1 MNTDVER
8 LIQKLHASPRMAVLA
23 VTGGGAE
30 ALSWLLTVPGASN
43 TVLEAVSPYSEAAL
57 RDFLDCETD
66 QAASGDTAREMARI
80 AYRRATRLRPDDRAA
95 TGVACTASIASN
107 RPKRGDHRCHVAAW
121 TDTGVTT
128 YSLVLSKGLRDR
140 SGEDTIASL
149 LVLKAM
155 AASYGIDFGLSPDLV
170 ESEEIGVEVVSYSD
184 PLEAMLAGHVAS
196 VVVSPD
202 GAMSADAAVGGA
214 ILSGSFDPLHAGH
227 LELAKTAEDMLH
239 SDIIYELSVTNVDK
253 LPLSEQETRN
263 RTGQFKGRATVVV
276 TNAEVFHK
284 KAGLFPGRTFVI
296 GVDTADRLV
305 NPRYYGGSPSE
316 MLMALYETRRSG
328 CAFLVAGRERD
339 GTFRTLNDVP
349 VPREFAEMF
358 SSIPESKFRSE
369 VSSTELRLTDPK
381 G

>member
-1 MNTDVER
+1 MYAVTDR
-8 LIQKLHASPRMAVLA
+8 LIKQIHASPRMAVIA
-23 VTGGGAE
+23 VTGGGAQT
-30 ALSWLLTVPGASN
+30 LSWLLRVPGASN
-43 TVLEAVSPYSEAAL
+43 TVIEAVAPYSEAAL
-57 RDFLDCETD
+57 RDFLGSQPD
-66 QAASGDTAREMARI
+66 QAVSGETARAMART
-80 AYRRATRLRPDDRAA
+80 AYRRAVRLRPDDRPV
-95 TGVACTASIASN
+95 TGIACTASIASN

-121 TDTGVTT
+121 NDTRVTT

-140 SGEDTIASL
+140 SGEDTVVSM

-155 AASYGIDFGLSPDLV
+155 AASYGIDFGLSLDLV
-170 ESEEIGVEVVSYSD
+170 EGEEIEVEVVSYDDS
-184 PLEAMLAGHVAS
+184 LEAMLAGHVAS

-239 SDIIYELSVTNVDK
+239 SEITYEISVTNVDK
-253 LPLSEQETRN
+253 PPLSDQETRA
-263 RTGQFKGRATVVV
+263 RTGQFKGLATVVV

-284 KAGLFPGRTFVI
+284 KAVLFPGRTFVI

-305 NPRYYGGSPSE
+305 DPRYSGDSPSA
-316 MLMALYETRRSG
+316 MLMALDETRRSG
-328 CAFLVAGRERD
+328 CSFLVAGREQN

-349 VPREFAEMF
+349 VPGEFAEIF
-358 SSIPESKFRSE
+358 SSIPEAKFRSGI
-369 VSSTELRLTDPK
+369 SSTELRLAGRK